1 MNSTSSW
8 QIKSLPLLFLF
19 DSSIEDGL
27 TKETIRFKILI
38 ASIVKVKLQNRET
51 KLLLIYSLF
60 IHHTAISR
68 FLSFLLFEVFSIL
81 ILFCRTFLNTAEIVV
96 ICVFSVIIVFALI
109 FWCIYY
115 YYFGCVVHPKCRRR
129 DKDYT
134 KIQLERERKI
144 GELWKHNMQQTDQL
158 QRVNDDCTIL
168 P

>member
-1 MNSTSSW
+1 MLALS
-8 QIKSLPLLFLF
+8 KSNCKVVRLNYCLRIHFLF
-19 DSSIEDGL
+19 NHGDF
-27 TKETIRFKILI
+27 TIFFYVSFAISEVILI
-38 ASIVKVKLQNRET
+38 P
-51 KLLLIYSLF
+51 F
-60 IHHTAISR
+60 
-68 FLSFLLFEVFSIL
+68 FF
-81 ILFCRTFLNTAEIVV
+81 RTFLNTAEIVV

>member
-1 MNSTSSW
+1 MLALS
-8 QIKSLPLLFLF
+8 KSNCKVVRLNYCLRIHFLF
-19 DSSIEDGL
+19 NHGDF
-27 TKETIRFKILI
+27 TIFFSMYL
-38 ASIVKVKLQNRET
+38 LQ
-51 KLLLIYSLF
+51 
-60 IHHTAISR
+60 
-68 FLSFLLFEVFSIL
+68 FLSVIL
-81 ILFCRTFLNTAEIVV
+81 ILFLFFRTFLNTAEIVV

>member
-1 MNSTSSW
+1 MLALS
-8 QIKSLPLLFLF
+8 KSNCKVVRLNYCLRIHFLF
-19 DSSIEDGL
+19 NHGDF
-27 TKETIRFKILI
+27 TIFFYV
-38 ASIVKVKLQNRET
+38 S
-51 KLLLIYSLF
+51 F
-60 IHHTAISR
+60 AIS
-68 FLSFLLFEVFSIL
+68 EVIL
-81 ILFCRTFLNTAEIVV
+81 ILFLFFRTFLNTAEIVV